1 MFKRYLIL
9 MVAPFCLLPWVT
21 SGTALFLGAVLS
33 LTFGNPILTHTRKA
47 TRYLLQASVIGL
59 GAGMDLGVVSRAG
72 LHGLGYTLFGIAISF
87 AFGALLGRFF
97 QTSKDTTI
105 LMSAGTAICGG
116 SAIAAVAPAIRAQ
129 DEDVTVSLSIVFIL
143 NSIGLYLFPVIGHA
157 LQLSQTQ
164 FGLWSALAI
173 HDTSS
178 VVGATM
184 QYGAEALKTGTT
196 VKLARALW
204 IVPVSFA
211 FGYLANQ
218 RTSSNPNSTS
228 TSRSSP
234 PWFIL
239 GFLVMAAL
247 VTWIPALE
255 PVGGGIEATAR
266 RTMVLTLFL
275 IGTSMTRE
283 TFKRVGLKPLLHG
296 TALWFIIATMTLSAI
311 EANWIQ

>member
-9 MVAPFCLLPWVT
+9 IVAPLCLLPWVS
-21 SGTALFLGAVLS
+21 SGMALFLGAA
-33 LTFGNPILTHTRKA
+33 LTLLFGNPWLAHTRKG

-59 GAGMDLGVVSRAG
+59 GAGMDLGIVSRAG
-72 LHGLGYTLFGIAISF
+72 LHGLGYTLFGIVISF
-87 AFGALLGRFF
+87 AFGALLGRIF
-97 QTSKDTTI
+97 QTSRDTTI

-116 SAIAAVAPAIRAQ
+116 SAIAAVAPAIRAR

-143 NSIGLYLFPVIGHA
+143 NSIGLYLFPIIGH
-157 LQLSQTQ
+157 LLHLSQTQ

-204 IVPVSFA
+204 IVPVSFII
-211 FGYLANQ
+211 GYLANQ
-218 RTSSNPNSTS
+218 RASTQSN
-228 TSRSSP
+228 SRSSP

-239 GFLVMAAL
+239 GFLIMAAI
-247 VTWIPALE
+247 VTWIPALK
-255 PVGGGIEATAR
+255 PLGGSVESIAR

-296 TALWFIIATMTLSAI
+296 TTLWAIIATMTLSAI
-311 EANWIQ
+311 AASWIQ

>member
-1 MFKRYLIL
+1 MLKRYLIL
-9 MVAPFCLLPWVT
+9 IVAPFCLLPWVS
-21 SGTALFLGAVLS
+21 SGMALFLGATLS
-33 LTFGNPILTHTRKA
+33 LLFGNPWLAHTRKG

-59 GAGMDLGVVSRAG
+59 GAGMDLGIVSRAG
-72 LHGLGYTLFGIAISF
+72 VHGLGYTLFGIAISF
-87 AFGALLGRFF
+87 AFGALLGKVF

-143 NSIGLYLFPVIGHA
+143 NSVGLYLFPVIGH
-157 LQLSQTQ
+157 LLHLSQTQ

-204 IVPVSFA
+204 IVPVSFII
-211 FGYLANQ
+211 GYLANQ
-218 RTSSNPNSTS
+218 RTSTSSTS
-228 TSRSSP
+228 SRSSP

-239 GFLVMAAL
+239 GFLIMAAL
-247 VTWIPALE
+247 VTWIPALK
-255 PVGGGIEATAR
+255 PVGGGVESIAR

-283 TFKRVGLKPLLHG
+283 TFRRVGLKPLLHG
-296 TALWFIIATMTLSAI
+296 TTLWAIIATMTLSAI
-311 EANWIQ
+311 LASWIQ